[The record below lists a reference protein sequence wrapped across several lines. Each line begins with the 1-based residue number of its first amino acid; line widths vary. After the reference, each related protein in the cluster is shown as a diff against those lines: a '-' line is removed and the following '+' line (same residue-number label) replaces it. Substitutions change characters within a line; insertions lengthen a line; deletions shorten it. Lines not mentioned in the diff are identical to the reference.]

1 MNKKLMMLLS
11 AILVVV
17 LGVSGIT
24 FALLNAQSQVKSNEF
39 HPGVLT
45 ARIVENG
52 EEADHEEEL
61 TPDGD
66 QALKEVQVLNV
77 NNPHE
82 VDAYIRVMLVPT
94 FRTSEGSLA
103 GNVNLTPDNNK
114 ITVGAPNG
122 GTVTLTLDS
131 DWEDHWIF
139 HNGYFYHRSIVHP
152 GHTTEVL
159 LDSVGVSDTGLWDT
173 FQLEVL
179 SDAVQA
185 ESGAAENAWGVT
197 ITDNGELSLTP

>member
-1 MNKKLMMLLS
+1 MNKKIMILLS

-103 GNVNLTPDNNK
+103 GNISLQPNGNQ
-114 ITVGAPNG
+114 ITITAPNG
-122 GTVTLTLDS
+122 GEVILRLQSQWNTY
-131 DWEDHWIF
+131 WIF
-139 HNGYFYHRSIVHP
+139 DNGAFYHREIVAP
-152 GHTTEVL
+152 GETTAIL
-159 LDSVGVSDTGLWDT
+159 LEGVEVSDSQLWNT

-179 SDAVQA
+179 ADAVQA